1 MRASDQYHAGIVVDD
16 FDAALADFSALFG
29 YEFASPLELSTPVRF
44 PEGGA
49 DDLSGPSTC
58 GSRTR

>member
-29 YEFASPLELSTPVRF
+29 YEFASPLELSTPVRL
-44 PEGGA
+44 PDGGQ
-49 DDLSGPSTC
+49 TI
-58 GSRTR
+58 